1 MRNGV
6 VINNHIHPVGPIPTV
21 AVPVDVP
28 AQIPVPVENLTP
40 AAANGIP
47 FLVAS
52 VPQNNTFSIDTDQQ
66 FVAMVV
72 RLAQNSGNILS
83 QVVLPPWD

>member
-6 VINNHIHPVGPIPTV
+6 AVNDPTHRVFPTPTV
-21 AVPVDVP
+21 AAPVDVP
-28 AQIPVPVENLTP
+28 AQIPVPVDGT
-40 AAANGIP
+40 P

-52 VPQNNTFSIDTDQQ
+52 VPRNNAFLDTDQQ
-66 FVAMVV
+66 FVAMVI

-83 QVVLPPWD
+83 PVVLSPWD